1 MRKRMLLLL
10 VLSSLLAAAAW
21 SWPVRRFSPG
31 AAEPAAPVAEP
42 VGNRESAAKRRI
54 VEAEAL
60 ARVKRIILDNYV
72 EPVDEKKLFYGTM
85 RGMLR
90 ELDPHS
96 QFLTPE
102 EYADL
107 NASTTG
113 EFGGLGIEVTIRDGW
128 ITVVTPLVGTPAF
141 KAGILPGDRIVR
153 IDGEATDRLSLEEAV
168 HKMRGKPG
176 TKIVLGIA
184 RKGETKLLDVTVIR
198 QTIKVDSV
206 RIPHIVDE
214 KDRIA
219 YVNLTN
225 FQADTAEELARA
237 VVGLE
242 RKGMRALVIDL
253 RANGGGRM
261 DAAIKVANLFLKEG
275 VIVSTRGRPGA
286 RRENVVYRAKR
297 PGTRPDYPLAVLVDQ
312 SSASASEIVAGA
324 LRDNNR
330 AILVGEKTFGK
341 ASVQTL
347 QRVRIGHEIAGLKLT
362 TARYYT
368 PSGQLIHKKGI
379 EPDIKVAM
387 DSKVLLE
394 VFKQRHEQWVKL
406 NSPGAKSAPGKE
418 ADPDKPDKPD
428 KPNDPKDSGKSDRPD
443 GSGRGDEKTDGG
455 EGAEAGK
462 AGKAGKAAE
471 AVDTQLAAAVQALRA
486 VLIDRQRGQAPA
498 APAPAKPPEEMPLPD
513 VEPGGVAP

>member
-1 MRKRMLLLL
+1 MLLLL

-42 VGNRESAAKRRI
+42 VGKRESAAKRRI

-176 TKIVLGIA
+176 TKIVLGVA
-184 RKGETKLLDVTVIR
+184 RKGESKLLDVTVIR

-214 KDRIA
+214 KNRIA

-261 DAAIKVANLFLKEG
+261 DAAIKVANLFLREG

-286 RRENVVYRAKR
+286 RRENVVYRSKR
-297 PGTRPDYPLAVLVDQ
+297 LGTRPDYPLAVLVDQ

-362 TARYYT
+362 TAHYYT

-387 DSKVLLE
+387 DPRVLLE
-394 VFKQRHEQWVKL
+394 VFKQRHEKWVRL
-406 NSPGAKSAPGKE
+406 NSPGAKQAPGREKE
-418 ADPDKPDKPD
+418 PDKPDPSDKSDKPD
-428 KPNDPKDSGKSDRPD
+428 DAKGSDKSDRPD
-443 GSGRGDEKTDGG
+443 ESGRRDEKPGDGG
-455 EGAEAGK
+455 AT
-462 AGKAGKAAE
+462 KAGKAAE

-486 VLIDRQRGQAPA
+486 ILIDRQRGQAPA
-498 APAPAKPPEEMPLPD
+498 APAPVKPPEEMPLPD

>member
-1 MRKRMLLLL
+1 MRKRTALLL
-10 VLSSLLAAAAW
+10 VLSGLLAAAAW
-21 SWPVRRFSPG
+21 SWPARRVSPG
-31 AAEPAAPVAEP
+31 AAEPAAPAAEP
-42 VGNRESAAKRRI
+42 PVKPKPKPKPRTKRRI

-60 ARVKRIILDNYV
+60 ARVKRVILDHYV
-72 EPVDEKKLFYGTM
+72 LPVDEKKLFYGTM
-85 RGMLR
+85 RGMVR

-102 EYADL
+102 EYADI

-128 ITVVTPLVGTPAF
+128 LTVVTPLVGTPAF

-153 IDGEATDRLSLEEAV
+153 INGEPSDRLSLEEAV
-168 HKMRGKPG
+168 HKMRGRPG

-184 RKGETKLLDVTVIR
+184 RKGESKLLDVTIVR

-206 RIPHIVDE
+206 RIPHFTD
-214 KDRIA
+214 KKNGIA

-225 FQADTAEELARA
+225 FQADTAEELART
-237 VVGLE
+237 VKDLE
-242 RKGMRALVIDL
+242 KKGMRALVIDL

-297 PGTRPDYPLAVLVDQ
+297 PGTRPDYPLAVLINQ

-324 LRDNNR
+324 LRDNHR
-330 AILVGEKTFGK
+330 AILVGEKSFGK

-362 TARYYT
+362 TAHYHT
-368 PSGQLIHKKGI
+368 PSGQMIHKKGI
-379 EPDIKVAM
+379 EPDIRVVM
-387 DSKVLLE
+387 DVKVLVE
-394 VFKQRHEQWVKL
+394 VFKQQHERWVKL
-406 NSPGAKSAPGKE
+406 NAPPKQKAPGKE
-418 ADPDKPDKPD
+418 DASGKSDEPDKPDEPKESEESSDDGKPE
-428 KPNDPKDSGKSDRPD
+428 KPGKS
-443 GSGRGDEKTDGG
+443 EKS
-455 EGAEAGK
+455 EKPEKPAEV
-462 AGKAGKAAE
+462 
-471 AVDTQLAAAVQALRA
+471 VDTQLKAAVRALRA
-486 VLIDRQRGQAPA
+486 ILIDRRRGQGA
-498 APAPAKPPEEMPLPD
+498 ARPAPGKRPEKMPLPD
-513 VEPGGVAP
+513 VEPGGVEP